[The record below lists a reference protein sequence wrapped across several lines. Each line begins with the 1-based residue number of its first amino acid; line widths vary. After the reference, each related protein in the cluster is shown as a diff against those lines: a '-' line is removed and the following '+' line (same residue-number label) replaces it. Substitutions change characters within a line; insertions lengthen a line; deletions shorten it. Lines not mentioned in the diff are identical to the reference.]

1 MLNNITNRTLNYPLG
16 GWDKEALY
24 HWNFFYSIT
33 TNNLYARHGQ
43 VYKNYVMI
51 NRASRRNEG
60 NFIANARFCKT
71 LPTDIK
77 EADVYYDWSYKLLSS
92 ITSQCQ
98 STVNETTNYL
108 CSLQDTKTILPIED
122 H

>member
-1 MLNNITNRTLNYPLG
+1 
-16 GWDKEALY
+16 
-24 HWNFFYSIT
+24 
-33 TNNLYARHGQ
+33 
-43 VYKNYVMI
+43 MI

-60 NFIANARFCKT
+60 SFIANARFCKT